1 MVISFKKIVVEKLN
15 TGPIWS
21 RIQEV
26 TMEGPTGSFHFN
38 PLPPSF
44 LGKYNLAI
52 ILGHTFCVFLSRF
65 ASSSFGP
72 LHDTC
77 PVPAYCY
84 CYFYYYHYYYYYY
97 YYHYHYHYHYYY
109 YYYYYYYYSHHHR
122 HHFHFVYFSSW
133 CWFSIIHDVYYLSK
147 TNIYLIYAG

>member
-1 MVISFKKIVVEKLN
+1 MVISLKKIVVQKLN

-26 TMEGPTGSFHFN
+26 TMEGPTGSFHLN

-52 ILGHTFCVFLSRF
+52 ILGNTFCVFLSRF

-77 PVPAYCY
+77 PVPDYCY
-84 CYFYYYHYYYYYY
+84 GYLLLLLLLLLLQPSSSSPFI
-97 YYHYHYHYHYYY
+97 
-109 YYYYYYYYSHHHR
+109 
-122 HHFHFVYFSSW
+122 FHFVYFSSW
-133 CWFSIIHDVYYLSK
+133 CSGSQSFARYTTFLKPTY
-147 TNIYLIYAG
+147 T